1 MATRQLTSKDVAHI
15 PKFNGTNFTNWKFQ
29 LFLVLEHCKV
39 SKIVL
44 GEEKKP
50 LPVLDS
56 GHVTNAEDIEP
67 WVDKDE
73 SARIGI
79 CGTLEVK
86 WQSSLLLIAEPLTTC
101 GRNCQVNL
109 NKQQQKISMHYFNA
123 SLTTGSRNNIV

>member
-1 MATRQLTSKDVAHI
+1 MKELTSYCQNSSVEC
-15 PKFNGTNFTNWKFQ
+15 NNFTNWKLQ

-56 GHVTNAEDIEP
+56 GNVSNAEAIEL
-67 WVDKDE
+67 WVEKMKVQE
-73 SARIGI
+73 LQFVER
-79 CGTLEVK
+79 
-86 WQSSLLLIAEPLTTC
+86 WRSSGKAPLSIAEPLTTC

-123 SLTTGSRNNIV
+123 SLTIGSRNNIV